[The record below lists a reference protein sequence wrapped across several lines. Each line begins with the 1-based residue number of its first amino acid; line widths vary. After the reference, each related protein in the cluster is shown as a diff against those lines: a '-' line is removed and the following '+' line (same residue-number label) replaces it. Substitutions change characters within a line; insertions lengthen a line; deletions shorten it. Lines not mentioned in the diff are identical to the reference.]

1 MYMVYVWRVMVD
13 NELALILRIER
24 ASKARS
30 FQKLSY
36 CKARYRTMQLR
47 WNKYDRISFW
57 KNKCFTTLIQFANK
71 KKNKKCKG
79 QHTTLPFLLL
89 QLHAIANITFSFK
102 MSRNV
107 QVLNVHCWKIQINFR
122 NKVQQ
127 LEKINTLTCIIW
139 S

>member
-1 MYMVYVWRVMVD
+1 MHMVYVWRVMVD

-30 FQKLSY
+30 FQKLPY
-36 CKARYRTMQLR
+36 FKARYRTIMQLR

-57 KNKCFTTLIQFANK
+57 KNKCFTTLIQFANQ

-79 QHTTLPFLLL
+79 QHTTLLFLLL

-102 MSRNV
+102 MLSSV
-107 QVLNVHCWKIQINFR
+107 QVLNVYFVERYKLIFEIKCNNLKKSTHWHA
-122 NKVQQ
+122 
-127 LEKINTLTCIIW
+127 
-139 S
+139 